1 MKHTP
6 TRINNYPRSSVEDCT
21 PHRVPPGSSS
31 HCRLQWHKSVSCACT
46 SAMHSRNEVS
56 ASSFRNQTAYP
67 TKRRS
72 AWSSDQSDCSLRRHR
87 QLLHSDDLGRRT
99 TCTMCCPCGARCSLL
114 LILFVFIC
122 TMAGDAL
129 HDTRALLSRL
139 VSSHAPILCDASNA
153 TRLAPGMAPVLLAD
167 AGILVTHTHKSTP
180 IIALPRR
187 VPHPLNC
194 RPSVLE
200 VILRCPQEPPPPKPR
215 YIRIM
220 SRGFLVRRLGSKL

>member
-129 HDTRALLSRL
+129 HDTRALSCSLALSPPTHPSYATPAMPHDWPL
-139 VSSHAPILCDASNA
+139 VWPPYCSLMQVSWSHTPTKAPPSSPCPVASL
-153 TRLAPGMAPVLLAD
+153 TR
-167 AGILVTHTHKSTP
+167 
-180 IIALPRR
+180 
-187 VPHPLNC
+187 
-194 RPSVLE
+194 
-200 VILRCPQEPPPPKPR
+200 
-215 YIRIM
+215 
-220 SRGFLVRRLGSKL
+220 